1 MNESINVTGPALKT
15 RIAPLILLIAMSAS
29 LASVS
34 PRSLELI
41 SDEIVAKHMAEKHIP
56 GMSVAIVQNGDLVF
70 SKGYGKSSVEF
81 NIAATA
87 DTVYPISS
95 VSRTFAGL
103 LALRLEDQGLLDL
116 DAPISAY
123 GIDLPAD
130 KQSIS
135 VRHLL
140 QHTHGLEDFYHS
152 DDYVVDTGKSMD
164 DSTTEELISW
174 SLSQP
179 LQSQPGDAW
188 AYGLAGYVILAQ
200 IFERVGERPFTELV
214 DQYVL
219 QPLDITATY
228 GGSDVLV
235 DGRNPVLYEWLDDDL
250 IGHVIGFSP
259 RVYAA
264 GGLNISVTEMARVFA
279 ALSGDSFID
288 SDAKKNLWRNV
299 DLANGKA
306 SYYGLGWS
314 SYTTSKDRWVVGHEG
329 GGASWVI
336 YYPDQDLAVIALSNM
351 SGARADVLPYEIAR
365 AAFAAGLVSE

>member
-15 RIAPLILLIAMSAS
+15 RITPFILLLAMSAS
-29 LASVS
+29 LATVS
-34 PRSLELI
+34 PPDFELI
-41 SDEIVAKHMAEKHIP
+41 SDEIVTKHMAEKHIP
-56 GMSVAIVQNGDLVF
+56 GMSVAIVQDGALVF

-81 NIAATA
+81 DIAATA

-95 VSRTFAGL
+95 VTRTLAGL
-103 LALRLEDQGLLDL
+103 LAVRLEEQGLLDL
-116 DAPISAY
+116 DASISAY
-123 GIDLPAD
+123 GVDLPAD

-152 DDYVVDTGKSMD
+152 DDYVVDAGKSMD

-174 SLSQP
+174 SLLQP

-188 AYGLAGYVILAQ
+188 AYGVAGYVVLAQ
-200 IFERVGERPFTELV
+200 IFEQVGERPFTELV
-214 DQYVL
+214 DQYVFK
-219 QPLDITATY
+219 PLDITATY
-228 GGSDVLV
+228 GGSEVLV

-250 IGHVIGFSP
+250 VGHVIGFSP

-264 GGLNISVTEMARVFA
+264 GGLNISVTEMAKVFA
-279 ALSGDSFID
+279 ALSGELFID
-288 SDAKKNLWRNV
+288 SDTKKNLWRNV

-306 SYYGLGWS
+306 SFYGLGWS
-314 SYTTSKDRWVVGHEG
+314 SYTTSRDRWVVGHEG
-329 GGASWVI
+329 GGASWII

-351 SGARADVLPYEIAR
+351 SGARADILPYEIAR
-365 AAFAAGLVSE
+365 AAFAAGLVAE

>member
-1 MNESINVTGPALKT
+1 
-15 RIAPLILLIAMSAS
+15 MSAS
-29 LASVS
+29 LATVS
-34 PRSLELI
+34 PPDFELI
-41 SDEIVAKHMAEKHIP
+41 SDEIVTKHMAEKHIP
-56 GMSVAIVQNGDLVF
+56 GMSVAIVQDGALVF

-81 NIAATA
+81 DIAATA

-95 VSRTFAGL
+95 VSRTLAGL
-103 LALRLEDQGLLDL
+103 LAVRLEEQGLLDL

-152 DDYVVDTGKSMD
+152 DDYVVDAGKSMD
-164 DSTTEELISW
+164 DSTTEELIGW
-174 SLSQP
+174 SLLQP

-188 AYGLAGYVILAQ
+188 AYGVVGYVVLAQ
-200 IFERVGERPFTELV
+200 IFEQVGERPFTELV
-214 DQYVL
+214 DQYVFK
-219 QPLDITATY
+219 PLDITATY
-228 GGSDVLV
+228 GGSEVLV

-250 IGHVIGFSP
+250 VGHVIGFSP

-264 GGLNISVTEMARVFA
+264 GGLNISVTEMAKVFA
-279 ALSGDSFID
+279 ALSGELFID
-288 SDAKKNLWRNV
+288 SDTKKNLWRNV

-306 SYYGLGWS
+306 SFYGLGWS
-314 SYTTSKDRWVVGHEG
+314 SYTTSQDRWVVGHEG
-329 GGASWVI
+329 GGASWII

-351 SGARADVLPYEIAR
+351 SGARADILPYEIAR
-365 AAFAAGLVSE
+365 AAFAAGLVAE